1 MPPLTE
7 SIIVKIVPV
16 AIVRKTVMWKVTIF
30 NNQWIA
36 QRTFKQLNVADS
48 KIASEHRR
56 ERERKYGGESGKQ
69 VNSPFECCHYPLN
82 SATTA
87 SLHRWKGQKNVCIG
101 INSVSSAIKIKLAA
115 AVRHFDKMV
124 EYYPDTRLQV
134 IFFAIFIKS
143 HLLLHTLRFNAW
155 LVHIEIFQNRLFYGC
170 TESKPMHLWAKS
182 TLFGRRER
190 ERQRK
195 MNKFQNL
202 LKMVKF
208 ANHLAILAFFLSFI
222 STNQPF
228 PLEMSARFFF
238 LSSSILCIVYFRV
251 LYRNVFPSLQLF
263 FFPFRPVHVYL
274 CSLLSFVSYAFI

>member
-7 SIIVKIVPV
+7 SIIVKMVPV

-36 QRTFKQLNVADS
+36 QRTFKTIKCCRFENSFWTPQ
-48 KIASEHRR
+48 R
-56 ERERKYGGESGKQ
+56 EREREYGGKSGKQ
-69 VNSPFECCHYPLN
+69 VNSPFECCHYPLK

-182 TLFGRRER
+182 TLFGRGER
-190 ERQRK
+190 ETEK
-195 MNKFQNL
+195 N
-202 LKMVKF
+202 
-208 ANHLAILAFFLSFI
+208 
-222 STNQPF
+222 
-228 PLEMSARFFF
+228 E
-238 LSSSILCIVYFRV
+238 
-251 LYRNVFPSLQLF
+251 
-263 FFPFRPVHVYL
+263 
-274 CSLLSFVSYAFI
+274 